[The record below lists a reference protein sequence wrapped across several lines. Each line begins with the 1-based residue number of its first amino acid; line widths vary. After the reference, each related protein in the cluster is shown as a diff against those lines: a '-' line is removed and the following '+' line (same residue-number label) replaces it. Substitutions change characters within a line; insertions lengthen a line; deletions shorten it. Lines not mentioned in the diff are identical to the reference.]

1 MALPA
6 GAGVGDGSGAGAG
19 AGAAA
24 GAETGAAAETGAVS
38 SGTGVT
44 GGAGGTN
51 RPRRRTPHHRRA
63 SAALLLAAATAAAS
77 GCAFGGDY
85 GGGLAYGDP
94 GERAA
99 SATPIPIGLLLDTSG
114 TDGTAGT
121 DARDGFQLYVSQHG
135 GRLGGRPAG
144 LTISNEGPTPSATAT
159 TMQTML
165 AHGVQAVVGPIDYAG
180 YESVAPLADAAH
192 VPLVGVVARPD
203 LTDISYVWNV
213 AFLSTEPGA
222 AIAPFIYNHVK
233 SPVFAIGGNYPGD
246 WEQVRGFTD
255 SYSALGGKLANTGGQ
270 ATFTPATSFS
280 PSGETTDF
288 SPYLQAIKESGAK
301 AVYCAFTGDE
311 AVRFVQQYAR
321 SAVKDIPLYAVG
333 LVTDGPLL
341 KLEGAAATDIT
352 SVLDYS
358 PDVDTAA
365 NRTFVSAWAAG
376 HDGQEPS
383 VYALTGYDAAALLDQ
398 AIGQAGP
405 KAGAEAINAA
415 IGALGRIDSPRGA
428 WQLASTTHAPIQKWY
443 LRRVQVDGTALAN
456 VEIEELATL
465 PD

>member
-1 MALPA
+1 MLFRSRE
-6 GAGVGDGSGAGAG
+6 SGY
-19 AGAAA
+19 
-24 GAETGAAAETGAVS
+24 
-38 SGTGVT
+38 
-44 GGAGGTN
+44 
-51 RPRRRTPHHRRA
+51 RRRPPHRRRA
-63 SAALLLAAATAAAS
+63 FAALMLAAAATAS
-77 GCAFGGDY
+77 GCAY
-85 GGGLAYGDP
+85 GGGLDYGDP
-94 GERAA
+94 GTRPAGGA
-99 SATPIPIGLLLDTSG
+99 PLPVGLLLDVSG
-114 TDGTAGT
+114 ADGSAGA
-121 DARDGFQLYVSQHG
+121 DARDGFQLYVRQHD
-135 GRLGGRPAG
+135 GRLGGRPAQ
-144 LTISNEGPTPSATAT
+144 LTVADEGPTPAASAT
-159 TMQTML
+159 TMQGML

-255 SYSALGGKLANTGGQ
+255 VYTALGGKLANPGGQ
-270 ATFTPATSFS
+270 ATFTPAVGFT
-280 PSGETTDF
+280 PANETTDF
-288 SPYLQAIKESGAK
+288 TPYLEAIKSSGAK

-321 SAVKDIPLYAVG
+321 SAVKSVPLYAVG

-341 KLEGAAATDIT
+341 KQEGAAATNIM

-398 AIGQAGP
+398 AVAQAGP
-405 KAGAEAINAA
+405 HADAAAINAA